1 MVQVSDKWV
10 VGGTDPS
17 DRNVD
22 STDAAKAATGAQQAS
37 NAAAAADY
45 KRRLN
50 PFDGLVHND
59 DGTIVDPTTG
69 QQVQEQSGFVR
80 RVY

>member
-1 MVQVSDKWV
+1 MVQVSNKWL
-10 VGGTDPS
+10 GGTDPS
-17 DRNVD
+17 DRNID
-22 STDAAKAATGAQQAS
+22 NSDAWKAAQGAQQA
-37 NAAAAADY
+37 AKAGAEADF

-59 DGTIVDPTTG
+59 DGTVVDPTTG